1 MKIKKR
7 LKIIGL
13 LLVVLIACLVGVFT
27 INAPTTAEAA
37 TTKNFTVQFDYVN
50 NKIVST
56 LGNHTTTKY
65 RSGNNVTSASVLNH
79 QGKSMTFRIY
89 MKGDDY
95 SGSATLNDGGY
106 YNDTVANISIN
117 STYTDHTITVKNSS
131 GSQIHKA
138 TATTSTRV

>member
-56 LGNHTTTKY
+56 LGNHLLSY
-65 RSGNNVTSASVLNH
+65 RY
-79 QGKSMTFRIY
+79 GKSYFCL
-89 MKGDDY
+89 D
-95 SGSATLNDGGY
+95 GSKPMRLLRYCPND
-106 YNDTVANISIN
+106 I
-117 STYTDHTITVKNSS
+117 
-131 GSQIHKA
+131 
-138 TATTSTRV
+138 